1 MSDERTTKKSDQKT
15 RRDKSAPK
23 PRVGRKHTE
32 VLVAERKARHYQ
44 RCNVKGGR
52 RASTRGR

>member
-1 MSDERTTKKSDQKT
+1 MSDERTTKKSDKPK
-15 RRDKSAPK
+15 RDKGAPK

-32 VLVAERKARHYQ
+32 VLVAERKARHFA